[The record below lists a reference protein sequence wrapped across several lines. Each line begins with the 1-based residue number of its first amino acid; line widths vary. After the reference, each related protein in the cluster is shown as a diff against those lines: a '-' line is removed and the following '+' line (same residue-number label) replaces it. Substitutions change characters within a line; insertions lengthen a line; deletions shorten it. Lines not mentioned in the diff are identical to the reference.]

1 MRKGINKK
9 IQERTVG
16 LIGAESVDN
25 FATKRIAVIG
35 LGGVGGTALEALARS
50 GFMKFV
56 IVDGDRVDLSNLN
69 RQVLYT
75 QDDVDLRKVDCAA
88 SLLGGLTDG
97 IDAYFSP
104 NFITPDNV
112 EEILGKYRVD
122 FIVDAIDDIPG
133 KIALIKYA
141 NKNNIPIVVTVGMG
155 NRLDPTK
162 IEILPLDK
170 TTDDPLARSLRQKF
184 RKEGIDCSKIM
195 TVHSMEHPVVKTE
208 VPMSMIMVP
217 SAAGLF
223 ICYYVVKHFMVK
235 SKEEEGEENE

>member
-1 MRKGINKK
+1 MRKGVNKM

-69 RQVLYT
+69 RQILYNH
-75 QDDVDLRKVDCAA
+75 DDVDLRKVDCAA
-88 SLLGGLTDG
+88 SKLSSLTDG
-97 IDAYFSP
+97 IDAFFSP
-104 NFITPDNV
+104 NNITPDNV
-112 EEILGKYRVD
+112 EEILGKYRID

-141 NKNNIPIVVTVGMG
+141 DKKNIPIVVTVGMG
-155 NRLDPTK
+155 NRLNPTL
-162 IEILPLDK
+162 IEILPLSK
-170 TTDDPLARSLRQKF
+170 TTDDPLARSLRQKC
-184 RKEGIDCSKIM
+184 RKEGIDISKVM
-195 TVHSMEHPVVKTE
+195 TVHSTEHPVVKTD

-223 ICYYVVKHFMVK
+223 ICYYVVNYFMVK
-235 SKEEEGEENE
+235 PEKENEDD